1 MSAAARVLQGF
12 LVFTRE
18 NMCVSEAAIRL
29 SKQRIDRVQ
38 ADRTQEMLD
47 GAISVRNPVSQ
58 PYTPRQNVRRVGV
71 QMERAVHGC
80 NRDVVF
86 SREIGQGVS
95 RECDGVGLISACQQG
110 PTSQRWSSYKVLWRR
125 PALGCPQNMNVAREG
140 LSPGIAGVQSD
151 RLLKQTE
158 RLVNVPARVRIVDGK
173 GF

>member
-18 NMCVSEAAIRL
+18 NMCVGEAAIRL

-58 PYTPRQNVRRVGV
+58 PSTPRQNVRRVGV

-95 RECDGVGLISACQQG
+95 RECYGVGLISA
-110 PTSQRWSSYKVLWRR
+110 
-125 PALGCPQNMNVAREG
+125 
-140 LSPGIAGVQSD
+140 
-151 RLLKQTE
+151 
-158 RLVNVPARVRIVDGK
+158 
-173 GF
+173 